1 MSAFHHSLAQIKAYK
16 MFKLLDILQINN
28 KMCKL
33 QDILQNNNITLGG
46 E

>member
-1 MSAFHHSLAQIKAYK
+1 MSAFNHSLAQIKAFK

-28 KMCKL
+28 KMFKL
-33 QDILQNNNITLGG
+33 QDILQINNIKLGG